1 MNLDLIALFVALVA
15 FGFFAHRRLRRYL
28 HFYQQDEYDSRRFA
42 LWMRDSFAIDK
53 KVSLGLLAV
62 ALIGA
67 ALQIAPWAFAGWAG
81 VVLFFATSFE
91 PDPRKAGKKPLV
103 MTKRASSIFW
113 LALSATLVIA
123 AVAAWLLGPWGWI
136 VAVQAIPFCLM
147 LANAAL
153 APFEAKTQKFF
164 WDDAHQRLAQ
174 VAPKVIGVTGSFGKT
189 SVKHMLG
196 HVLGLNART
205 YFAPGSIN
213 TPMGIARTIR
223 EAMPSDCQF
232 FVVEMGAYGPGSIA
246 RLCRLAPP
254 DVGLIT
260 AIGEAHYE
268 RFKSLET
275 VAKAKFELAEAVLQK
290 PNGQMIVHASVLAIP
305 YAQEFVAANR
315 ARFVVVGEG
324 ADADA
329 VIKSW
334 SSEPRGLVLTVA
346 WKGHDYR
353 LETAVHGAQHVGNLA
368 VAFAAAA
375 TLGVAPERISAA
387 MRSTPQIKHR
397 LEVKRTDGAATYI
410 DDAYNSNPIG
420 FAAALDLLKRLG
432 QDGGRRILVTPG
444 MVELG
449 EKHDEMHRTLGA
461 QAAQAADFSIVVKPD
476 RIPTFVEG
484 YLTKKPADALMK
496 VDSFAEASAW
506 LQANTKAK
514 DVVLLENDLPDL
526 YERKL
531 VL

>member
-15 FGFFAHRRLRRYL
+15 FAFFAQRRLRRYL
-28 HFYQQDEYDSRRFA
+28 HFYQQDEYDSGRFFQ
-42 LWMRDSFAIDK
+42 WMLSSFAIDR

-62 ALIGA
+62 AIVCGTM
-67 ALQIAPWAFAGWAG
+67 QVAPWALAGWAG
-81 VVLFFATSFE
+81 VVLLFATSFE

-113 LALSATLVIA
+113 LAFAAALLIA
-123 AVAAWLLGPWGWI
+123 LAAPFVFGPWSWI
-136 VAVQAIPFCLM
+136 VAVQALPFCLM
-147 LANAAL
+147 LANAIL

-223 EAMPSDCQF
+223 EAMPADCQF

-254 DVGLIT
+254 DFGLIT

-290 PNGQMIVHASVLAIP
+290 PGGRMIVHASVLAIP
-305 YAQEFVAANR
+305 YAKDFVAAHR
-315 ARFVVVGEG
+315 ARFVVVGES
-324 ADADA
+324 ADCDV
-329 VIKSW
+329 VIKS
-334 SSEPRGLVLTVA
+334 STSEPKGLALVVS
-346 WKGHDYR
+346 WKGQDCR
-353 LETAVHGAQHVGNLA
+353 LETSIHGAQHVGNLA

-375 TLGVAPERISAA
+375 ALGVAPERIVAA

-397 LEVKRTDGAATYI
+397 LEVKRTEGAATYI
-410 DDAYNSNPIG
+410 DDAYNSNPVG
-420 FAAALDLLKRLG
+420 FAAALDLLNRLG
-432 QDGGRRILVTPG
+432 QEGGRRILVTPG

-449 EKHDEMHRTLGA
+449 EKHDEMHAALGA
-461 QAAQAADFSIVVKPD
+461 QAADAADFTIAVKPD
-476 RIPTFVEG
+476 RIPTFVES
-484 YLTKKPADALMK
+484 YLAKKPEAALMK
-496 VDSFAEASAW
+496 VNSFAEASAW
-506 LQANTKAK
+506 LQANTNAK